1 MNNNYYKSPKA
12 SWMMKLFWKAC
23 GADRYLLERS
33 TYSDQVKYFCLGG
46 IVIATG
52 VLAGIAGGYAI
63 YTIFE
68 PKGMAFDNYI
78 METFHV
84 QGEENIKRYRE
95 IIHLPTLFKAL
106 AFGIVWGLVIFNI
119 DRFIVTSTGKG
130 DGTEKITKQEFFGA
144 IPRIIMGMIIALTI
158 SKPIEIRMFKSE
170 IDVQLHQEQIKKE
183 LELREDIDKKY
194 IEKFDNLDAE
204 FGGIQ
209 EQRNKLQ
216 QQLIKATNKYSDHA
230 GDTHP
235 VIKFTRP
242 NSDGQRS
249 RYVVV
254 EPKPYVQSYYNQMM
268 QQQQQLEAFDE
279 RNKNKLDILEEKK
292 NKLELEKEAEEKT
305 VTAVVSGLD
314 GLLER
319 IKLAHE
325 VAGWGIS
332 IFITLLFMV
341 IELTPIFF
349 KMMLIKGP
357 YDYMDENVR
366 ELARAEAGI
375 EVEYD
380 FYKDKEGLEA
390 HKIVNHAAE
399 VKRRE
404 RINML
409 KAQDEL
415 NEQIIEAWKQRKSED
430 IKQNPDKYI
439 SEE

>member
-1 MNNNYYKSPKA
+1 MNNNYYKSPKP
-12 SWMMKLFWKAC
+12 SRMMKMFWKAC
-23 GADRYLLERS
+23 GADIYLLSRS

-68 PKGMAFDNYI
+68 PRGSAIESEF
-78 METFHV
+78 
-84 QGEENIKRYRE
+84 
-95 IIHLPTLFKAL
+95 HLPTLIISII
-106 AFGIVWGLVIFNI
+106 FGCVWGLVIFNI

-130 DGTEKITKQEFFGA
+130 DGTEKITRDEILGA

-158 SKPIEIRMFKSE
+158 SKPVEIRMFKSE
-170 IDVQLHQEQIKKE
+170 IDQALFTK
-183 LELREDIDKKY
+183 
-194 IEKFDNLDAE
+194 
-204 FGGIQ
+204 
-209 EQRNKLQ
+209 Q
-216 QQLIKATNKYSDHA
+216 QQI
-230 GDTHP
+230 
-235 VIKFTRP
+235 
-242 NSDGQRS
+242 
-249 RYVVV
+249 
-254 EPKPYVQSYYNQMM
+254 
-268 QQQQQLEAFDE
+268 E
-279 RNKNKLDILEEKK
+279 RDEKK
-292 NKLELEKEAEEKT
+292 NINATYMTDLKEISDNIIKLEKEINNAKLTYQKYDNLAIEEWEGKSGTGQSGDGPAYRMKRQEAENYKNIWETTEKNLT
-305 VTAVVSGLD
+305 KKISALENERNELKITMQEELDNVKLKTAKLD

-319 IKLAHE
+319 IKLAHV
-325 VAGWGIS
+325 VATWEIS
-332 IFITLLFMV
+332 LFITLLFMV

-380 FYKDKEGLEA
+380 FYKDKQGMEA
-390 HKIVNHAAE
+390 HRIVNHAAE

-404 RINML
+404 RLNML

-415 NEQIIEAWKQRKSED
+415 NEQIIEAWKQRKLED

>member
-12 SWMMKLFWKAC
+12 SWLMKLFWKAC

-68 PKGMAFDNYI
+68 PKGSALDS
-78 METFHV
+78 ELDT
-84 QGEENIKRYRE
+84 
-95 IIHLPTLFKAL
+95 PTMLLSL
-106 AFGIVWGLVIFNI
+106 AFGVVWGLVIFNI

-130 DGTEKITKQEFFGA
+130 DGTEKITKDEILAA

-158 SKPIEIRMFKSE
+158 SKPVEIRMFKSE
-170 IDVQLHQEQIKKE
+170 IDQALHLKQDSLKQEAKKSAEVFYDSEIDRYRDEKTDLQKQISEKEQRYYQLQEEARKELDGTGGSGTANPGPIYKAKLADAQNAKLIWEKIEKLNKEQI
-183 LELREDIDKKY
+183 ELRQKKIDELLVDKNRK
-194 IEKFDNLDAE
+194 IENASIQAE
-204 FGGIQ
+204 
-209 EQRNKLQ
+209 K
-216 QQLIKATNKYSDHA
+216 
-230 GDTHP
+230 
-235 VIKFTRP
+235 
-242 NSDGQRS
+242 
-249 RYVVV
+249 
-254 EPKPYVQSYYNQMM
+254 
-268 QQQQQLEAFDE
+268 
-279 RNKNKLDILEEKK
+279 
-292 NKLELEKEAEEKT
+292 
-305 VTAVVSGLD
+305 LD

-319 IKLAHE
+319 VKLAHK

-366 ELARAEAGI
+366 ELARAESGI

-380 FYKDKEGLEA
+380 FYKDKQGMEA
-390 HKIVNHAAE
+390 HRIVNHAAE

-415 NEQIIEAWKQRKSED
+415 NEQIIEAWKQRKLED

>member
-12 SWMMKLFWKAC
+12 SWLMKMFWKAC

-63 YTIFE
+63 YTIFQ
-68 PKGMAFDNYI
+68 PKGNALDS
-78 METFHV
+78 ELHT
-84 QGEENIKRYRE
+84 
-95 IIHLPTLFKAL
+95 PTMLLSL
-106 AFGIVWGLVIFNI
+106 AFGVVWGLVIFNI

-130 DGTEKITKQEFFGA
+130 DGTEKITKDEILSA

-158 SKPIEIRMFKSE
+158 SKPVEIRMFKSE
-170 IDVQLHQEQIKKE
+170 IDQALYVKQEKLKQDAKKSAELFYDSEIDRYRTEKENLQNEISEKEQRYYVLQEEARKELDGTGGSGQANPGPIYKAKVADADNAKLIWEKIEKLNSEQIA
-183 LELREDIDKKY
+183 LREQKIQDLLVEKNRKIDDASRQA
-194 IEKFDNLDAE
+194 EK
-204 FGGIQ
+204 
-209 EQRNKLQ
+209 
-216 QQLIKATNKYSDHA
+216 
-230 GDTHP
+230 
-235 VIKFTRP
+235 
-242 NSDGQRS
+242 
-249 RYVVV
+249 
-254 EPKPYVQSYYNQMM
+254 
-268 QQQQQLEAFDE
+268 
-279 RNKNKLDILEEKK
+279 
-292 NKLELEKEAEEKT
+292 
-305 VTAVVSGLD
+305 LD

-319 IKLAHE
+319 IKLAHI
-325 VAGWGIS
+325 VATWEIS
-332 IFITLLFMV
+332 LFITLLFMV

-366 ELARAEAGI
+366 ELARAESGI
-375 EVEYD
+375 EVEFE
-380 FYKDKEGLEA
+380 FYKDKETLQKMLENGGSGNIHEQKHGYEV
-390 HKIVNHAAE
+390 HKIINHAAE

-415 NEQIIEAWKQRKSED
+415 NEQIIEAWKQRKLED

-439 SEE
+439 SED

>member
-12 SWMMKLFWKAC
+12 SWLMKLFWKAC

-68 PKGMAFDNYI
+68 PKGSALDS
-78 METFHV
+78 ELDT
-84 QGEENIKRYRE
+84 
-95 IIHLPTLFKAL
+95 PTMLLSL
-106 AFGIVWGLVIFNI
+106 AFGVVWGLVIFNI

-130 DGTEKITKQEFFGA
+130 DGTEKITKDEILAA

-158 SKPIEIRMFKSE
+158 SKPVEIRMFKSE
-170 IDVQLHQEQIKKE
+170 IDQALHLKQDSLKQEAKKSAEVFYDSEIDRYRDEKTDLQKQISEKEQRYYQLQEEARKELDGTGGSGTANPGPIYKAKLADAQNAKLIWEKIEKLNKEQI
-183 LELREDIDKKY
+183 ELRQKKIDELLVDKNRK
-194 IEKFDNLDAE
+194 IENASIQAE
-204 FGGIQ
+204 
-209 EQRNKLQ
+209 K
-216 QQLIKATNKYSDHA
+216 
-230 GDTHP
+230 
-235 VIKFTRP
+235 
-242 NSDGQRS
+242 
-249 RYVVV
+249 
-254 EPKPYVQSYYNQMM
+254 
-268 QQQQQLEAFDE
+268 
-279 RNKNKLDILEEKK
+279 
-292 NKLELEKEAEEKT
+292 
-305 VTAVVSGLD
+305 LD

-319 IKLAHE
+319 VKLAHK

-366 ELARAEAGI
+366 ELARAESGI

-380 FYKDKEGLEA
+380 FYKDKQGMEA
-390 HKIVNHAAE
+390 HRIVNHAAE

-415 NEQIIEAWKQRKSED
+415 NEQIIEAWKQRKLED
-430 IKQNPDKYI
+430 IKQNPYKYI